1 MAVAS
6 AAGIWWTKQRLIRLY
21 ALVVGC
27 AGVLLTASAAGEV
40 IDTVTGHPEIWL
52 MAALA
57 VVAGMLAFIERPT
70 PGRSPLIV
78 CPTVC
83 FTFAIQLCWGFGPA
97 VAAQALAVVL
107 VRWKLHAPMIE
118 AVKAW
123 GQYALAFAASG
134 VVLWLWDPDPFER
147 NGPTNIAADAV
158 AVLLAVVAWTV
169 VYAFLEFIRS
179 VLRGASPRSRTLTL
193 ALGNQLLFKTSLL
206 LLSPVLAVAAHT
218 NVGFV
223 PLIFVPLFA
232 VQRMARLSADRD
244 RAARMDPLTGLANR
258 AGLRAGFD
266 DLLANRG
273 RVSPSGVPEPG
284 VLSLLMLDLDRF
296 KHVNDTLGHDV
307 GDRLLVAVAE
317 RIAAVQPEDSTVAR
331 LGGDE
336 FAIMVATHT
345 PEQAERVANTVV
357 HALTEPVCLDRLQ
370 IDVTASL
377 GIASYSDGDDFPT
390 LLRHADVAMYE
401 AKQRGDA
408 VATYAARADQNSP
421 QRLKL
426 LTDFRDALSS
436 REPAQIAMHYQ
447 PQVSLATGKVEGV
460 EALLRWWHPVYG
472 LVPTRDLLSVAEHS
486 SVMQQLTMRVID
498 DVTAQAA
505 AWLREGLE
513 LRASL
518 NVSVRD
524 LYSDDLATHL
534 AARLRERDLPPERI
548 QVEITESAL
557 LADPSRVQ
565 ATVNRIAS
573 LGVAISLD
581 DFGTGYSSL
590 QHLRRL
596 PISEIK
602 IDRSFVSGMVDNR
615 DDAAIVRSIVEMAR
629 TLGIRTVAEGVENEY
644 TRQLLAE
651 AGCTLLQGWIAAHPM
666 PGAELVRWLPTAG
679 KACPAP
685 RTELPASG
693 QLQT

>member
-1 MAVAS
+1 
-6 AAGIWWTKQRLIRLY
+6 
-21 ALVVGC
+21 VVG
-27 AGVLLTASAAGEV
+27 
-40 IDTVTGHPEIWL
+40 
-52 MAALA
+52 
-57 VVAGMLAFIERPT
+57 
-70 PGRSPLIV
+70 
-78 CPTVC
+78 
-83 FTFAIQLCWGFGPA
+83 
-97 VAAQALAVVL
+97 
-107 VRWKLHAPMIE
+107 
-118 AVKAW
+118 
-123 GQYALAFAASG
+123 
-134 VVLWLWDPDPFER
+134 
-147 NGPTNIAADAV
+147 
-158 AVLLAVVAWTV
+158 AVVAWIV
-169 VYAFLEFIRS
+169 VYAALEFVHS
-179 VLRGASPRSRTLTL
+179 VLRGASPRSRPL
-193 ALGNQLLFKTSLL
+193 ALAVRNQLLFKASLL
-206 LLSPVLAVAAHT
+206 LLSPVLAVAAHI

-232 VQRMARLSADRD
+232 VQRMARLSAERD

-258 AGLRAGFD
+258 TGLRAGFSE
-266 DLLANRG
+266 LLAARG
-273 RVSPSGVPEPG
+273 PRCPDGVPAPG

-307 GDRLLVAVAE
+307 GDRLLVAVSE
-317 RIAAVQPEDSTVAR
+317 KITAVQPAEAIVAR

-336 FAIMVATHT
+336 FAILLATPT
-345 PEQAERVANTVV
+345 PEQAERFAYTVV
-357 HALTEPVCLDRLQ
+357 HALAEPVRLDSLQ

-377 GIASYSDGDDFPT
+377 GIASYSDGEDFPT

-408 VATYAARADQNSP
+408 VARYAARADQNSP
-421 QRLKL
+421 ERLKL
-426 LTDFRDALSS
+426 LTDFRDALTT
-436 REPAQIAMHYQ
+436 RQPEQIAMHYQ
-447 PQVSLATGKVEGV
+447 PQVSLATGQVEGV
-460 EALLRWWHPVYG
+460 EALLRWHHPVHG
-472 LVPTRDLLSVAEHS
+472 LVPTRDLISVTEHS

-505 AWLREGLE
+505 AWRGDGLAI
-513 LRASL
+513 RASL

-534 AARLRERDLPPERI
+534 ARRLDERGVPPERV

-565 ATVNRIAS
+565 ATVNRIAA

-602 IDRSFVSGMVDNR
+602 IDRSFVAGMADNR

-651 AGCTLLQGWIAAHPM
+651 AGCTLIQGWIAAHPM
-666 PGAELVRWLPTAG
+666 PGAELVRWLSAADLPR
-679 KACPAP
+679 PATGA
-685 RTELPASG
+685 RLPARS